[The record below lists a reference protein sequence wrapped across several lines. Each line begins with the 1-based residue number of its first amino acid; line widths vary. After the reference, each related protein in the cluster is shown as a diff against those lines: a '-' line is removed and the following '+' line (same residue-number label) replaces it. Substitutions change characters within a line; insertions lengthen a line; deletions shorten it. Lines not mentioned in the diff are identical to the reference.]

1 MRRQRNADATRKRRV
16 NARRYVSRRKAM
28 SYHRGFS
35 ERTDGYFAFR
45 VNSIVA
51 KKKRKKEK
59 RRRGPRKGGSRRIIR
74 VSIER
79 NMARC
84 KTTRSRNGIE
94 FFRKFD
100 ISRFRLY
107 DDYDKQM
114 DPIVR
119 RMTHAILINFPRI
132 VARSKHQ
139 DYFWPNVFLLKF
151 RRSMRP
157 WRSWI
162 TVRVQKL
169 YIRPTFTVA
178 S

>member
-1 MRRQRNADATRKRRV
+1 MSRDERQCRIIVDFPKEQTATLLFEWIQL
-16 NARRYVSRRKAM
+16 SQ
-28 SYHRGFS
+28 
-35 ERTDGYFAFR
+35 
-45 VNSIVA
+45 
-51 KKKRKKEK
+51 KKKEKK